1 MTQADVFSKK
11 LKEFDKLI
19 RYASW
24 RLKRDGVIEAQDLY
38 QEGLLLLNKMFST
51 RFDPDSVDFRKM
63 FKTELWHGLKH
74 IVHDRKATKRGLQF
88 RNGMVNVDDLNV
100 HLMEKRPM
108 ADSLKRD
115 VSVYTEEMTS
125 HENGELSYL
134 ETETQKQIDYFLEE
148 LTHRLDDEARI
159 VLLELLQPREW
170 SDIPEDQRVTKEG
183 DEHFRLPS
191 KVPQATIARYLGMSS
206 TGLRRAVKRIREAAV
221 QLHEDLDLRIVSLQP
236 VSH

>member
-1 MTQADVFSKK
+1 M
-11 LKEFDKLI
+11 
-19 RYASW
+19 
-24 RLKRDGVIEAQDLY
+24 
-38 QEGLLLLNKMFST
+38 
-51 RFDPDSVDFRKM
+51 
-63 FKTELWHGLKH
+63 
-74 IVHDRKATKRGLQF
+74 HDRKATKRGLQF